1 MIELDR
7 ALLATFVS
15 SLTIVY
21 TIMIIA
27 YALQSFVPIGYS
39 APVMAVRRF
48 LDDTVA
54 PLLMWLRRFIP
65 PLGPLDLS
73 AMVALFGIWIL
84 SGIVQRLIAG

>member
-1 MIELDR
+1 MIDFDR

-15 SLTIVY
+15 SLTIIY
-21 TIMIIA
+21 TLMIIA

-54 PLLMWLRRFIP
+54 PLLLFLRRFIP

-73 AMVALFGIWIL
+73 AMVAIFGIWIL
-84 SGIVQRLIAG
+84 SGIVQGLIAG

>member
-1 MIELDR
+1 MIEFDR
-7 ALLATFVS
+7 ALIATFVS

-54 PLLMWLRRFIP
+54 PLLLWLRRFIP

-73 AMVALFGIWIL
+73 VMVAVFGLWIL
-84 SGIVQRLIAG
+84 SGILQRIIAG

>member
-1 MIELDR
+1 MFEFDR
-7 ALLATFVS
+7 ALIATFVS

-54 PLLMWLRRFIP
+54 PLLLWLRRFIP

-73 AMVALFGIWIL
+73 AMVAVFGLWIL
-84 SGIVQRLIAG
+84 SGILQRIIAG

>member
-1 MIELDR
+1 MIEFDR
-7 ALLATFVS
+7 ALIATFVS

-21 TIMIIA
+21 TIMIVA
-27 YALQSFVPIGYS
+27 YALQSFVPLGYS
-39 APVMAVRRF
+39 TPVMATRRF

-73 AMVALFGIWIL
+73 AMVAVFGLWIL
-84 SGIVQRLIAG
+84 SGILQRIIAG

>member
-1 MIELDR
+1 MIEFDR
-7 ALLATFVS
+7 ALIATFVS

-27 YALQSFVPIGYS
+27 YALQSFVPLGYS

-54 PLLMWLRRFIP
+54 PLLLWLRRFIP

-73 AMVALFGIWIL
+73 AMVAVFGLWIL
-84 SGIVQRLIAG
+84 SGILQRIIAG

>member
-1 MIELDR
+1 MIEFDR
-7 ALLATFVS
+7 ALIATFVS

-27 YALQSFVPIGYS
+27 YARQSFVPIGYS

-54 PLLMWLRRFIP
+54 PLLLWLRRFIP

-73 AMVALFGIWIL
+73 AMVAVFGLWIL
-84 SGIVQRLIAG
+84 SGILQRIIAG